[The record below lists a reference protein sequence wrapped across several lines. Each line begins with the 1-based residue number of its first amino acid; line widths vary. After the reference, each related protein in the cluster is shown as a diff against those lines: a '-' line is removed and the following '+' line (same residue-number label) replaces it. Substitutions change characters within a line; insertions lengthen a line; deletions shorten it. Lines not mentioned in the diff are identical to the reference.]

1 MKEIK
6 ENEAVQQ
13 RADVGCITVRTAFV
27 SWLHKKKFVHDGH
40 FKLSLSLSFLSSLS
54 SLPDYYTSE
63 KVEIHLHRSE
73 VKDAM

>member
-13 RADVGCITVRTAFV
+13 RADAGRITVRTAFV
-27 SWLHKKKFVHDGH
+27 LRLHKKEFVYDGH
-40 FKLSLSLSFLSSLS
+40 FKLALSF

-63 KVEIHLHRSE
+63 KVEIHLHGSE